1 VTRAQVLVQRAA
13 AAQERK
19 ELTRALTLLEQAIK
33 LDPTAKAAYNS
44 LGNVYYQ
51 QGRYQQALAMYQK
64 ALAIDP
70 DYAKARTNLGSTYM
84 QLTMDMRAI
93 DELQKVLR
101 ADSSHS
107 LAYYN
112 LACVYARS
120 GNSTMAA
127 QYLQQAIMLEPQA
140 RTWAQTDT
148 DFARV
153 RTAPEVQQLL
163 GPWHTMKRYFW
174 LLYLLLATVAA
185 ALAAQMVNAYIS
197 AQLAAPL
204 KPTQTQ
210 ASRTAGPLTQRAPLT
225 HYEIINKR
233 NIFNATPP
241 SDTPEPSRAAEPP
254 PPPLEVPATPL
265 PLKLV
270 GIMAG
275 KQAQAPR
282 FAIIESTGNPP
293 GQAVYQVGDS
303 VQQVFIVD
311 ILPGCVILDRGGG
324 QQKLC
329 FEKDAGS
336 APAPGAT
343 PRAAAV
349 APVPPPASQP
359 GDAGGAD
366 SVRVDTGT
374 WQVRRE

>member
-1 VTRAQVLVQRAA
+1 
-13 AAQERK
+13 
-19 ELTRALTLLEQAIK
+19 
-33 LDPTAKAAYNS
+33 
-44 LGNVYYQ
+44 
-51 QGRYQQALAMYQK
+51 
-64 ALAIDP
+64 
-70 DYAKARTNLGSTYM
+70 
-84 QLTMDMRAI
+84 
-93 DELQKVLR
+93 
-101 ADSSHS
+101 
-107 LAYYN
+107 
-112 LACVYARS
+112 
-120 GNSTMAA
+120 
-127 QYLQQAIMLEPQA
+127 
-140 RTWAQTDT
+140 
-148 DFARV
+148 
-153 RTAPEVQQLL
+153 
-163 GPWHTMKRYFW
+163 MKRYFW

-336 APAPGAT
+336 APA
-343 PRAAAV
+343 RAAAV

-366 SVRVDTGT
+366 IVRVDTGT
-374 WQVRRE
+374 WQVRREKLLENFANVGSLSSQATVTPYFVQGQQLGFRLSRLRAGGVLQQIGLQEGDVLQQVNGLDIHTPQEALQAYQQLQTESTVRLSILRNNSPTTLTYEIR